1 MIVFEPHCGVS
12 GDMLLGC
19 LLDLGG
25 DPVLLEG
32 VQKALRS
39 QEEEIALSVG
49 EIQTKGLRATRVAVK
64 DYAPPSG
71 RSGGAM
77 KKLMER
83 TASLCGASERVL
95 KDALRAL
102 DLLLGA
108 EAQVH
113 GAAPEEVHLHEAASA
128 DTVLDM
134 LGFFLLLENLGYPSI
149 ASTPLRV
156 GGGHVQ
162 CAQGL
167 LPVPVPAVT
176 ALLAQG
182 NIPFQGGP
190 VEEEIATPTGVALL
204 RSQAAFYSHFP
215 RGTSLRVGYGAGT
228 KDFAVPNVLRRTLVR
243 SEASET
249 SPDSPLWILE
259 TGIDDATGEEMG
271 YALEKLRLL
280 APEVHLSQGIGKKGR
295 PFFLLR
301 VLAEEKD
308 REELTRQIL
317 SLTSTLG
324 VRSWRVERVALER
337 KIEKKTVLMDGK
349 PYPLRVK
356 ISSAPGICKEKPE
369 FDDVAALLEEGS
381 SDA

>member
-1 MIVFEPHCGVS
+1 MLVFEPHCGVS

-19 LLDLGG
+19 LVDLGG
-25 DPVLLEG
+25 DPALLEG
-32 VQKALRS
+32 LQKALRS
-39 QEEEIALSVG
+39 QEEEIALSVQK
-49 EIQTKGLRATRVAVK
+49 IQKKGIRATRVAVK
-64 DYAPPSG
+64 DHAPPSG
-71 RSGGAM
+71 RSGKAM
-77 KKLMER
+77 RALMER

-95 KDALRAL
+95 EDALKAL
-102 DLLLGA
+102 ELLLGA

-113 GAAPEEVHLHEAASA
+113 GASPEEVHLHEAASA
-128 DTVLDM
+128 DTILDM
-134 LGFFLLLENLGYPSI
+134 LGFFLLLENMGYPPM

-162 CAQGL
+162 CAHGL

-182 NIPFQGGP
+182 KLPFQGGP

-204 RSQAAFYSHFP
+204 LSQATFYSHFP
-215 RGTSLRVGYGAGT
+215 RGTSLGVGYGAGT
-228 KDFAVPNVLRRTLVR
+228 KDFAVPNVLRGTLVR
-243 SEASET
+243 SETSET

-271 YALEKLRLL
+271 YALEKLRAL
-280 APEVHLSQGIGKKGR
+280 APEVYLSQGIGKKGR

-317 SLTSTLG
+317 KLTSTLG
-324 VRSWRVERVALER
+324 VRSWRVERVALDR
-337 KIEKKTVLMDGK
+337 KIEKKTVFMDGK

-369 FDDVAALLEEGS
+369 FDDVAALLEEES
-381 SDA
+381 SHA